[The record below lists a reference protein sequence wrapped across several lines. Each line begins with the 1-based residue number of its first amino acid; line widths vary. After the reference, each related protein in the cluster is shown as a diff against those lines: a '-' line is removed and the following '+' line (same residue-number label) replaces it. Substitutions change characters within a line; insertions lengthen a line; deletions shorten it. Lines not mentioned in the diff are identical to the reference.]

1 MIRCPVSTL
10 HRGQE
15 NYYGS
20 TVNATQAPLVVQNP
34 NPITLMKAFVDNTI
48 VATSNGPTMVSPA
61 EDGPDCTHI
70 LTLQA
75 WDTQGLMYRIQ
86 YNINSMSRTDIGS
99 WDGTR

>member
-34 NPITLMKAFVDNTI
+34 NPIIMMKAFVTTPSSPRLTGRPLFRQWRMRRM
-48 VATSNGPTMVSPA
+48 ARTS
-61 EDGPDCTHI
+61 
-70 LTLQA
+70 
-75 WDTQGLMYRIQ
+75 
-86 YNINSMSRTDIGS
+86 
-99 WDGTR
+99 